1 MKVAVRV
8 EEMKT
13 RVKLAFPASYP
24 HAAMLIAL
32 AGTITAQG
40 P

>member
-1 MKVAVRV
+1 VRI
-8 EEMKT
+8 EEMKS
-13 RVKLAFPASYP
+13 RVKLAFPSSYP

-32 AGTITAQG
+32 TGSITTQG